1 MPDNTDPKTTP
12 TLTKEQLKE
21 LMGPEEFAKFE
32 NLDDT
37 VQAIVSNA
45 LAQEEAK
52 KQEAKKKEEEAKR
65 LAELSEVEQLKE
77 QLEAERQKNA
87 KFQEEFS
94 QFKAEFTNS
103 RNSELEKL
111 KAANTKALAE
121 LPEVD
126 QNFVKQFG
134 GDDEKRVSEM
144 IAAVKARG
152 GTQTP
157 GSQRQ
162 TGRLKHDLPPKNKD
176 GETNTPTNNEPV
188 TLEQAERRLAAK
200 LNEVNLFE

>member
-1 MPDNTDPKTTP
+1 MSEP

-32 NLDDT
+32 NLDAT
-37 VQAIVSNA
+37 VQEIVSNA
-45 LAQEEAK
+45 LAAEEAK

-65 LAELSEVEQLKE
+65 LADLSEVEKLKE
-77 QLEAERQKNA
+77 ELAAERQKNE
-87 KFQEEFS
+87 KFMQDFQAFKEEF
-94 QFKAEFTNS
+94 TTS
-103 RNSELEKL
+103 RNVELEKL
-111 KAANTKALAE
+111 KAANAAALAE

-134 GDDEKRVSEM
+134 GDDEKRVAEM

-162 TGRLKHDLPPKNKD
+162 TSRLKHDLPPDKT
-176 GETNTPTNNEPV
+176 GGQNNPPPKEEPV
-188 TLEQAERRLAAK
+188 SLEQAERRLAAK